1 MVHTHTGQL
10 QYKPQ
15 KIVCHPKDTLYT
27 FYFFGGGA
35 GILTIA
41 AILSASGH
49 RTLSDMQCPMYFTS
63 GIRNHIFLTLNFR
76 FFCCSCVSN
85 AWIFQSW
92 SRMAS
97 SSVFSTLNKSVLS
110 TMDIMPLKPSSAQ
123 CWHSWYL
130 SVHCSAQTLDI
141 ANDIYQMESKMWD
154 SCLACL
160 IWFARI
166 SSTCLTPKIL

>member
-27 FYFFGGGA
+27 LYFILFYFILGGA
-35 GILTIA
+35 GLLTIT
-41 AILSASGH
+41 AILSGSG
-49 RTLSDMQCPMYFTS
+49 RRPLSDIQCPMYFTS

-76 FFCCSCVSN
+76 FFCSSCVSN

-97 SSVFSTLNKSVLS
+97 SRVSSTPDKSVLS
-110 TMDIMPLKPSSAQ
+110 TMDMMLLKPSSAR

-130 SVHCSAQTLDI
+130 SDALLSP
-141 ANDIYQMESKMWD
+141 NGIYSQRY
-154 SCLACL
+154 LPNGVQNV
-160 IWFARI
+160 R
-166 SSTCLTPKIL
+166 